1 MITEDSAAF
10 SHDATSLRKNQ
21 RRALLPVVVPAYVQI
36 IGIGVIGKYL
46 GRMFDE
52 IKHRPI
58 YLVDSHEPA
67 PNGQLTALQ
76 DRSPAVQSLQTL

>member
-1 MITEDSAAF
+1 MITEDIAAF

-21 RRALLPVVVPAYVQI
+21 RRALLSVVVPAYVQLI
-36 IGIGVIGKYL
+36 CIGVIGEYL

-58 YLVDSHEPA
+58 YLIDSH
-67 PNGQLTALQ
+67 
-76 DRSPAVQSLQTL
+76 